1 MDRKYSF
8 AVLLV
13 VVAVSVVF
21 GMILGGRL
29 NAPATMLAATD
40 TAWLEKPQ
48 EATLTRNAL
57 GPSFADIAEE
67 ALPAVV
73 GVQNTSIQKSPQEG
87 ENPHRNDP
95 LFRWFFERSPESE
108 RRSVGFGSGFI
119 ISDEGYILTNNHV
132 VEGATKLRVEMKNGE
147 KYDATIVGADPS
159 IDLALIKIDPD
170 GSSLPTLPLGDSAQL
185 RVGEWVLAIGNP
197 LGLDYTV
204 TAGVVSAKGRDF
216 QISRTIL
223 GGVASYIQT
232 DAAINK
238 GNSGGPLLNA
248 GGQVVGINTAIYRGG
263 MGGMSDALVEG
274 VGFALPI
281 NAARD
286 AVEQIIETGSVQRG
300 YLGITMNGD
309 DLDVDAMNYYGLP
322 DTNGVVITDV
332 QDGMPAKQ
340 AGVRSDDI
348 IRQVDGQDVGNKND
362 LLSMIATR
370 RPGETVELAVFRDGK
385 IVDITVTLTSR
396 AEGVAAR
403 GFGETQPAPEPEPET
418 AVAGLGIEV
427 DNIPP
432 GARARLELPAD
443 VEGVVI
449 VGVDAASAAAEK
461 LISPGMVITGL
472 NDKPVRNVSDW
483 NGIMRTLEVG
493 DPVKV
498 EISFGTQIRFAF
510 LRVTAEE

>member
-48 EATLTRNAL
+48 EATLTRSAP

-73 GVQNTSIQKSPQEG
+73 GVQNTSIQKATQEG
-87 ENPHRNDP
+87 ENPHQSDP
-95 LFRWFFERSPESE
+95 LFRWFFRTPESE

-147 KYDATIVGADPS
+147 KYEATIVGADPS
-159 IDLALIKIDPD
+159 IDLALIKIDPQ
-170 GSSLPTLPLGDSAQL
+170 GVSLPTLPLGDSARL

-216 QISRTIL
+216 QTDRRIL

-286 AVEQIIETGSVQRG
+286 AVEQILETGSVQRG
-300 YLGITMNGD
+300 FLGITMNTY
-309 DLDVDAMNYYGLP
+309 DLDEDARDYYGLP
-322 DTNGVVITDV
+322 DAHGVEITEV
-332 QDGMPAKQ
+332 QHGMPAER
-340 AGVRSDDI
+340 AGVRAHDI
-348 IRQVDGQDVGNKND
+348 IRQVDGQDVANRSD
-362 LLSMIATR
+362 LLSKIATR
-370 RPGETVELAVFRDGK
+370 RPGETVELTVFRDGK
-385 IVDITVTLTSR
+385 TIDLAVKLTSR
-396 AEGVAAR
+396 EEGMAAR
-403 GFGETQPAPEPEPET
+403 GSGETRPDREPEPET
-418 AVAGLGIEV
+418 PVAGLGIEV

-432 GARARLELPAD
+432 GAREQLALPDD

-449 VGVDAASAAAEK
+449 VGVDAASAAADK
-461 LISPGMVITGL
+461 LIGPGMVITGL
-472 NDKPVRNVSDW
+472 NDNPVRNVSDW
-483 NGIMRTLEVG
+483 NGAMRKLEVG
-493 DPVKV
+493 DLVKI
-498 EISFGTQIRFAF
+498 EIWFRGQVMFAY
-510 LRVTAEE
+510 LKVTAEE

>member
-48 EATLTRNAL
+48 EATLTQSMP
-57 GPSFADIAEE
+57 GPNFADIAEE

-73 GVQNTSIQKSPQEG
+73 GVQNTSIQRGSQEG

-95 LFRWFFERSPESE
+95 LFRWFFERSPDSE

-132 VEGATKLRVEMKNGE
+132 VEGSTKLTVEMKNGE

-170 GSSLPTLPLGDSAQL
+170 GASLPTVPLGDSAQL

-216 QISRTIL
+216 QIGRTL

-263 MGGMSDALVEG
+263 MGGMSDSLVEG

-281 NAARD
+281 NVARD

-309 DLDVDAMNYYGLP
+309 DLDEDAKDFYGLP

-332 QDGMPAKQ
+332 QPGMPAKK
-340 AGVRSDDI
+340 AGVRKDDI
-348 IRQVDGQDVGNKND
+348 IRQVDGQAVVDKSD
-362 LLSMIATR
+362 LLSKIATR

-385 IVDITVTLTSR
+385 IVEIPVKLTSR

-403 GFGETQPAPEPEPET
+403 GFGEVEPDPEPEPET
-418 AVAGLGIEV
+418 AVGGLGIEV

-432 GARARLELPAD
+432 AARERLELDDD
-443 VEGVVI
+443 VEGVMV

-461 LISPGMVITGL
+461 FIGPGMVITGL
-472 NDKPVRNVSDW
+472 NDTPVRNVSDW
-483 NGIMRTLEVG
+483 NAIMRSLEVG

-498 EISFGTQIRFAF
+498 EISFGGQIRFAY